1 MNNYYQYV
9 PCPGTTGGIFYSN
22 VGPAWTQ
29 PGPYI
34 NFTTPPDPEKVPM
47 GGCYRVAIVQLES
60 LPSGYVQ
67 IDWNTIT
74 GFTAPTCED
83 CNNFPPTEPCL
94 NCPAGYILQEG
105 DCIQEQFLPAVYT
118 GGLLEVQAGAR
129 SGGYGS
135 FGLRLYPDIS
145 SYVFPL
151 YGNGATVVG
160 YTVRDNNG
168 AGVVVPTLL
177 GAWGSPLLS
186 NLWGMYDT
194 GSGCPAT
201 GQTGG
206 RLNTVGVWTTPAAVN
221 DYPPY
226 DTPICFEFCVTI
238 DTPKQYLIGIAGDN
252 KVEISINGV
261 QTVFLDVPNGNITV
275 PFFYWHVFPYTFT
288 IPGEYTIK
296 VCGINLQNFNP
307 NPQPTIANFGAEIY
321 DIDLATF
328 QATLTTPAT
337 APPNC
342 GNVALD
348 LEPYI
353 IFSTRDYIGQSIA
366 DPDNPGDWTCPEG
379 SILDECNGV
388 PQCVYTVSVPTLPCG
403 YEFVPCC
410 GGDSVFYQISEGIP
424 LTENA
429 TYLFSGTGECYTVS
443 SYNGPALALPFQIIS
458 ISELTEIDNGCND
471 LLCQLPC
478 VTCFCTRIRYTLG
491 SGTPI
496 DVDYY
501 DCDSVQQLYTVPAD
515 GSWGPK
521 VCMKNYS
528 LPEGYEAEG
537 FGDCVLDSDEEYIC
551 PPCYILED
559 CEGIVESIYSL
570 DPALDVYADTN
581 QSIMIAG
588 STVCWKVLTSSDP
601 CECAVA
607 TTVTYVYN
615 NCEDCKKRKGYKLT
629 ECTTGAII
637 YTTTDLS
644 AYEFVF
650 ITTDCPGC
658 WYVEPID
665 FVPPTDQPVTIV
677 EGYDSCELC
686 NATYYELIDC
696 SGVKDNIITIDDL
709 SDYVGKVIK
718 IKYCPETC
726 WEVNTTTPQDVTGT
740 VYFDEKY
747 IDCPACLLSLPAQC
761 VTFTNTLDNLVSI
774 DYVNAVG
781 QIIKVDILAKGT
793 TPKTC
798 AVSWNIPITV
808 IVTNYGECTD
818 GQCPVIPQP
827 KRQVTPGYDTAACST
842 EYYEKVECTF
852 SELMYKDVLTE
863 RYGISNCCPEED
875 MKWIIK
881 HEMLMLDVLI
891 NPDYNCTPTTT
902 CDCPV
907 IGATF
912 LNTACPQV
920 TSYILEKCNEP
931 EVTEVVRLDNKYNV
945 LGSVIVI
952 DGICYTVAEPTNRL
966 VTVYWTPG
974 TIYGTC
980 ASAGCPPDVSYNC
993 VDTITCVQYECT
1005 IIPLDGG
1012 TLFYKDCEG
1021 VEQQQSFPIGK
1032 NPFTVYIC
1040 SIPNATSNDI
1050 YVTGSPF
1057 GFTFI
1062 QTPVICESSLN
1073 CVEVIGSG
1081 GTYQTLEECEA
1092 GCQPL
1097 VPRCMSYVVDQAPLA
1112 GTYVSVTYK
1121 DCNGNIVIT
1130 PQEIIGEDGFC
1141 YQFCASEDVVP
1152 IVTLSEELV
1161 NTQYP
1166 LDPIRECTPN
1176 DASPCIGV
1184 NFRVS
1189 TPGTG
1194 TVTYTDCS
1202 EQTQIITY
1210 DGTEPIGHLTYACL
1224 APPYDYIVSGT
1235 VDIKQQYGTCQC

>member
-1 MNNYYQYV
+1 MNNYYQYT
-9 PCPGTTGGIFYSN
+9 PCPETTGGIFYSN
-22 VGPAWTQ
+22 VGPSWTQ

-34 NFTTPPDPEKVPM
+34 NFTTSPDPEKVPM
-47 GGCYRVAIVQLES
+47 GGCYRVAIIQLES

-67 IDWNTIT
+67 IDWNTVT

-118 GGLLEVQAGAR
+118 GGLLEVQAGNVAN
-129 SGGYGS
+129 SYS
-135 FGLRLYPDIS
+135 KFGLRLYPDIS
-145 SYVFPL
+145 TLTLPL
-151 YGNGATVVG
+151 LGYGYASVPTCSITIPYSVK
-160 YTVRDNNG
+160 DNNG
-168 AGVVVPTLL
+168 AGVVVT
-177 GAWGSPLLS
+177 PLLS
-186 NLWGMYDT
+186 SVQSKLWGCDSSIPT
-194 GSGCPAT
+194 C
-201 GQTGG
+201 QTSTSPTNAG
-206 RLNTVGVWTTPAAVN
+206 RLITTGIWCPG
-221 DYPPY
+221 YPLNEELS
-226 DTPICFEFCVTI
+226 FEFCVDVET
-238 DTPKQYLIGIAGDN
+238 TKQYLIGIAGDN
-252 KVEISINGV
+252 KVKIYIDNV
-261 QTVFLDVPNGNITV
+261 LHVFLDVDGDTTTCAEAV
-275 PFFYWHVFPYTFT
+275 TTPFTYWHVFPVTLT
-288 IPGEYTIK
+288 AGNHIIK
-296 VCGINLQNFNP
+296 LSGIN
-307 NPQPTIANFGAEIY
+307 ISSEASFGGEIY
-321 DIDLATF
+321 DISLSQF
-328 QATLTTPAT
+328 QSLLTIPAT
-337 APPNC
+337 GAPNC
-342 GNVALD
+342 GNVPED
-348 LEPYI
+348 IEPYI

-366 DPDNPGDWTCPEG
+366 DPDNPGDWSCPEG

-388 PQCVYTVSVPTLPCG
+388 PQCIYTVSVPTLPCG

-410 GGDSVFYQISEGIP
+410 GGNSVFYQISEGIP

-501 DCDSVQQLYTVPAD
+501 DCDAVQQLYTVPAD

-559 CEGIVESIYSL
+559 CEGIAESIYSL

-588 STVCWKVLTSSDP
+588 STVCWKVLTSNDS

-615 NCEDCKKRKGYKLT
+615 NCEACKKRKGYKLT

-677 EGYDSCELC
+677 EGYESCELC
-686 NATYYELIDC
+686 NATFYELTDC
-696 SGVKDNIITIDDL
+696 LGILDPIVTITDL
-709 SDYVGKVIK
+709 SQYVGKVIQLK
-718 IKYCPETC
+718 FCPDTC
-726 WEVNTTTPQDVTGT
+726 WEVEETTSQ
-740 VYFDEKY
+740 E
-747 IDCPACLLSLPAQC
+747 IDGEVIVEQGFTTCPDCLLAVLTPKC
-761 VTFTNTLDNLVSI
+761 VTFTNTLDNPI
-774 DYVNAVG
+774 NIEYVNAIG

-808 IVTNYGECTD
+808 IVTNYGECID
-818 GQCPVIPQP
+818 GQCPVVPQP

-912 LNTACPQV
+912 LNKACPQV

-931 EVTEVVRLDNKYNV
+931 EVTEVVRLDNQYNV

-993 VDTITCVQYECT
+993 VNTITCVQYQCT

-1021 VEQQQSFPIGK
+1021 VEQQQSFPMGK
-1032 NPFTVYIC
+1032 NPFTISIC
-1040 SIPNATSNDI
+1040 SIPNATSSDI
-1050 YVTGSPF
+1050 YVTGSPY

-1062 QTPVICESSLN
+1062 QTSVICESSLN
-1073 CVEVIGSG
+1073 CVEVIGPG

-1092 GCQPL
+1092 GCIPIFICFTIETESFQNYTCALQGLGSYNNKPYYLLLQPDCL
-1097 VPRCMSYVVDQAPLA
+1097 TPSTISGGDMEYVVW
-1112 GTYVSVTYK
+1112 
-1121 DCNGNIVIT
+1121 NNILSRWEVVIT
-1130 PQEIIGEDGFC
+1130 DSFANI
-1141 YQFCASEDVVP
+1141 
-1152 IVTLSEELV
+1152 
-1161 NTQYP
+1161 
-1166 LDPIRECTPN
+1166 
-1176 DASPCIGV
+1176 
-1184 NFRVS
+1184 
-1189 TPGTG
+1189 GTG
-1194 TVTYTDCS
+1194 TVLLYNNNPSNYPETTQTYNWIDT
-1202 EQTQIITY
+1202 
-1210 DGTEPIGHLTYACL
+1210 GTEALIIDSSVICNP
-1224 APPYDYIVSGT
+1224 
-1235 VDIKQQYGTCQC
+1235 